1 MGDKRE
7 VEKGL
12 CSVRC
17 GDLRLFLREHVT
29 EDYWVTEGLF
39 FADEYYPLKIS
50 RDDVVLDVGANI
62 GIFTCRTSKRANEVI
77 SIEPDPSNFEVLK
90 RNVEVNQLKNAMLL
104 NFALLDR
111 DETVYSNRTGGFS
124 ESGKIWNTHRS

>member
-1 MGDKRE
+1 M
-7 VEKGL
+7 
-12 CSVRC
+12 RC

-29 EDYWVTEGLF
+29 EDCWVTEGLF

-90 RNVEVNQLKNAMLL
+90 KECGGQSTEK
-104 NFALLDR
+104 R
-111 DETVYSNRTGGFS
+111 DVAEL
-124 ESGKIWNTHRS
+124 RSVGQG